1 MALPKGR
8 QDKQMIQCLQIL
20 KLLELGDGEGDVSIQ
35 QVEGQIPVRHT
46 QGETQVNYKNKYY

>member
-35 QVEGQIPVRHT
+35 QVEGQIPV
-46 QGETQVNYKNKYY
+46 